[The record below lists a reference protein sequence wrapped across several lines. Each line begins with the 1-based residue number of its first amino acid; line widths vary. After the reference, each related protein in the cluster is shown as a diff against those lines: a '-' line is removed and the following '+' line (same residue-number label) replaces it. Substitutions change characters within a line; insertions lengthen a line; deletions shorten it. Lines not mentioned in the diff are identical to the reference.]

1 MKQKKKLFLTACVG
15 GALSVIWLA
24 ASLISRDPLTSLI
37 RPENGKGDR
46 KEKLEVWIGEEPYS
60 MEVTVRERPKTEAE
74 TAEELQ
80 KAEDG
85 MEMLFLGE
93 NQDLEHIT
101 EKVNMPSVYPGTNIA
116 IQWYLNSW
124 EYISVDGTVKN
135 EGFTRAE
142 QVEVT
147 AVLSLEDQTV
157 SWDRTVWVC
166 PLENPDDKAL
176 IRILSWKMEDTQKE
190 DTETVELPEQAAG
203 KSIMWYPEKDHTWLM
218 LAGLT
223 ACAVC
228 AMMLGQQKEEEKA
241 LAEREKRMKLAY
253 PDIVSRLSLY
263 MGAGI
268 SSRKAWERIAAG
280 YRNRTSGPVNEA
292 YEEMCTTL
300 YEMQNGVP
308 ESIAYEK
315 FGARCRLPS
324 YLKLGALL
332 SQNLRK
338 GTRNLSALL
347 EEESREAFENRK
359 AYAKKLGEECES
371 RLLFPMLLMLLT
383 ILVMVMYPA
392 VTSFQT

>member
-1 MKQKKKLFLTACVG
+1 MKQKKKLLLTACVG

-24 ASLISRDPLTSLI
+24 ASLVSRDPLTSLI

-101 EKVNMPSVYPGTNIA
+101 EKVNMPSVYPGTDIA

-124 EYISVDGTVKN
+124 EYISVDGTVRN

-203 KSIMWYPEKDHTWLM
+203 KSIIWYPEKDHTWLM

-241 LAEREKRMKLAY
+241 LADREKRMKLAY

>member
-101 EKVNMPSVYPGTNIA
+101 EKVNMPSVYPGTDIA

-190 DTETVELPEQAAG
+190 DTETVELPKQAAG

-228 AMMLGQQKEEEKA
+228 AMMFGQQKEEEKA

>member
-1 MKQKKKLFLTACVG
+1 MKQKKKLLLTACVG

-24 ASLISRDPLTSLI
+24 ASLVSRDPLTSLI

-101 EKVNMPSVYPGTNIA
+101 EKVNMPSVYPGTDIA

-176 IRILSWKMEDTQKE
+176 IRILSWKMEDVQKE

>member
-1 MKQKKKLFLTACVG
+1 MKQKKKLLLTACVG

-24 ASLISRDPLTSLI
+24 ASLVSRDPLTSLI

-85 MEMLFLGE
+85 MELLFLGE

-101 EKVNMPSVYPGTNIA
+101 EKVNMPSVYPETDIA

-124 EYISVDGTVKN
+124 EYISVDGTVRN

-203 KSIMWYPEKDHTWLM
+203 KSIIWYPEKDHTWLM

-228 AMMLGQQKEEEKA
+228 AMMLGQQKEEEKE

-268 SSRKAWERIAAG
+268 SSRKAWERIATG

>member
-1 MKQKKKLFLTACVG
+1 M
-15 GALSVIWLA
+15 
-24 ASLISRDPLTSLI
+24 
-37 RPENGKGDR
+37 
-46 KEKLEVWIGEEPYS
+46 
-60 MEVTVRERPKTEAE
+60 RERPKTEAE

-85 MEMLFLGE
+85 MELLFLGE

-101 EKVNMPSVYPGTNIA
+101 EKVNMPSVYPGTDIA

-166 PLENPDDKAL
+166 PLENPDNKAL
-176 IRILSWKMEDTQKE
+176 IQDLSWKMEDTQKE

-203 KSIMWYPEKDHTWLM
+203 QSIMWYPEKDHTWLM

-228 AMMLGQQKEEEKA
+228 AMMFGQQKEEEKA

-268 SSRKAWERIAAG
+268 SSRKAWERIA
-280 YRNRTSGPVNEA
+280 RDTETEPQDRS
-292 YEEMCTTL
+292 MKH
-300 YEMQNGVP
+300 M
-308 ESIAYEK
+308 K
-315 FGARCRLPS
+315 RCVRLFTKCRMVSRRVLPM
-324 YLKLGALL
+324 K
-332 SQNLRK
+332 N
-338 GTRNLSALL
+338 SAPDADCRRI
-347 EEESREAFENRK
+347 SNWGRF
-359 AYAKKLGEECES
+359 
-371 RLLFPMLLMLLT
+371 
-383 ILVMVMYPA
+383 
-392 VTSFQT
+392 

>member
-60 MEVTVRERPKTEAE
+60 IEVTVRERPKTEAE

-101 EKVNMPSVYPGTNIA
+101 EKVNMPSVYPGTDIA

-166 PLENPDDKAL
+166 PLENPDNKAL

-203 KSIMWYPEKDHTWLM
+203 QSIMWYPEKDHTWLM

-338 GTRNLSALL
+338 GTRNLSGLL

>member
-1 MKQKKKLFLTACVG
+1 MKQKKKLLLTACVG

-24 ASLISRDPLTSLI
+24 VSLFSREPLTSLI
-37 RPENGKGDR
+37 RPENGEGDR

-60 MEVTVRERPKTEAE
+60 IEVTVRERPKTEAE

-85 MEMLFLGE
+85 MELLFLGE

-101 EKVNMPSVYPGTNIA
+101 EKVNMPSVYPGTDIA

-157 SWDRTVWVC
+157 SWDRTVGVC

-203 KSIMWYPEKDHTWLM
+203 KSIIWYPEKDHTWLM

-263 MGAGI
+263 MSAGI

-359 AYAKKLGEECES
+359 AKEKKLGEECES

>member
-101 EKVNMPSVYPGTNIA
+101 EKVNMPSVYPGTDIA

-268 SSRKAWERIAAG
+268 SSRKAWERIATG

>member
-1 MKQKKKLFLTACVG
+1 
-15 GALSVIWLA
+15 
-24 ASLISRDPLTSLI
+24 
-37 RPENGKGDR
+37 
-46 KEKLEVWIGEEPYS
+46 
-60 MEVTVRERPKTEAE
+60 
-74 TAEELQ
+74 
-80 KAEDG
+80 
-85 MEMLFLGE
+85 
-93 NQDLEHIT
+93 
-101 EKVNMPSVYPGTNIA
+101 
-116 IQWYLNSW
+116 
-124 EYISVDGTVKN
+124 
-135 EGFTRAE
+135 
-142 QVEVT
+142 
-147 AVLSLEDQTV
+147 
-157 SWDRTVWVC
+157 
-166 PLENPDDKAL
+166 
-176 IRILSWKMEDTQKE
+176 MEDTQKE

-203 KSIMWYPEKDHTWLM
+203 QSIMWYPENDHTWLM

-338 GTRNLSALL
+338 GTRNLSGLL

>member
-1 MKQKKKLFLTACVG
+1 MKQKKKLLLTACVG
-15 GALSVIWLA
+15 GVLSVIWLA

-85 MEMLFLGE
+85 MEILFLGE

-101 EKVNMPSVYPGTNIA
+101 EKVNMPSVYPGTDIA

-263 MGAGI
+263 MSAGI

>member
-101 EKVNMPSVYPGTNIA
+101 EKVNMPSVYPGTDIA

-166 PLENPDDKAL
+166 PLENPDNKAL

-203 KSIMWYPEKDHTWLM
+203 QSIMWYPEKDHTWLM

-338 GTRNLSALL
+338 GTRNLSGLL

>member
-1 MKQKKKLFLTACVG
+1 MKQKKKLLLTACVG

-24 ASLISRDPLTSLI
+24 ASLVSRDPLTSLI

-101 EKVNMPSVYPGTNIA
+101 EKVNMPSVYPGTDIA

-203 KSIMWYPEKDHTWLM
+203 KSIIWYPEKDHTWLM

-241 LAEREKRMKLAY
+241 LADREKRMKLAY

>member
-1 MKQKKKLFLTACVG
+1 MKQKKKLLLTACVG

-24 ASLISRDPLTSLI
+24 ASLVSRDPLTSLI

-85 MEMLFLGE
+85 MELLFLGE

-101 EKVNMPSVYPGTNIA
+101 EKVNMPSIYPGTDIA

-147 AVLSLEDQTV
+147 AVLSLEDQMV

-176 IRILSWKMEDTQKE
+176 IRILSWNMDDTQKE

-203 KSIMWYPEKDHTWLM
+203 KSIIWYPEKDHTWLM

-228 AMMLGQQKEEEKA
+228 AMMLGQQKEEEKE

-268 SSRKAWERIAAG
+268 SSRKAWERIATG

>member
-1 MKQKKKLFLTACVG
+1 MKQKKKLLLTACVG

-24 ASLISRDPLTSLI
+24 VSLFSREPLTSLI
-37 RPENGKGDR
+37 RPENGEGDR

-60 MEVTVRERPKTEAE
+60 IEVTVRERPKTEAE

-85 MEMLFLGE
+85 MELLFLGE

-101 EKVNMPSVYPGTNIA
+101 QKVNMPSVYPGTDIA

-166 PLENPDDKAL
+166 PLENQDNKAL

-203 KSIMWYPEKDHTWLM
+203 QSIMWYPEKDHTWLM

-280 YRNRTSGPVNEA
+280 YRNRTPGPVNEA

-338 GTRNLSALL
+338 GTRNLSGLL

>member
-1 MKQKKKLFLTACVG
+1 MKQKKKLLLTACVG

-24 ASLISRDPLTSLI
+24 ASLVSRDPLTSLI

-85 MEMLFLGE
+85 MELLFLGE

-101 EKVNMPSVYPGTNIA
+101 GKVNMPSVYPGTDIA

-147 AVLSLEDQTV
+147 AVLSLEDQMV

-176 IRILSWKMEDTQKE
+176 IRILSWKMEDAQKE
-190 DTETVELPEQAAG
+190 DTETIELPEQAAG
-203 KSIMWYPEKDHTWLM
+203 KSIKWYPEKDHTWLM

>member
-1 MKQKKKLFLTACVG
+1 MKQKKKLLLTACVG
-15 GALSVIWLA
+15 GVLSVIWLA
-24 ASLISRDPLTSLI
+24 VSLFSREPLTSLI
-37 RPENGKGDR
+37 RPENGEGDR

-60 MEVTVRERPKTEAE
+60 IEVTVRERPKTEAE

-85 MEMLFLGE
+85 MELLFLGE

-101 EKVNMPSVYPGTNIA
+101 EKVNMPSVYPGTDIA

-166 PLENPDDKAL
+166 PLENPDNKAL

-203 KSIMWYPEKDHTWLM
+203 QSIMWYPEKDHTWLM

-228 AMMLGQQKEEEKA
+228 AMMLGQQKEEEKHSQSGK
-241 LAEREKRMKLAY
+241 RE
-253 PDIVSRLSLY
+253 
-263 MGAGI
+263 
-268 SSRKAWERIAAG
+268 
-280 YRNRTSGPVNEA
+280 
-292 YEEMCTTL
+292 
-300 YEMQNGVP
+300 
-308 ESIAYEK
+308 
-315 FGARCRLPS
+315 
-324 YLKLGALL
+324 
-332 SQNLRK
+332 
-338 GTRNLSALL
+338 
-347 EEESREAFENRK
+347 
-359 AYAKKLGEECES
+359 
-371 RLLFPMLLMLLT
+371 
-383 ILVMVMYPA
+383 
-392 VTSFQT
+392 

>member
-1 MKQKKKLFLTACVG
+1 MKQKKKLLLTACVG

-24 ASLISRDPLTSLI
+24 ASLVSRDPLTSLI

-60 MEVTVRERPKTEAE
+60 MEVTVRDRPKTEAE

-101 EKVNMPSVYPGTNIA
+101 EKVNMPSVYPGTDIA

-203 KSIMWYPEKDHTWLM
+203 KSIIWYPEKDHTWLM

-241 LAEREKRMKLAY
+241 LADREKRMKLAY

-338 GTRNLSALL
+338 GTRNLSGLL

>member
-1 MKQKKKLFLTACVG
+1 MKQKKKLLLTACVG
-15 GALSVIWLA
+15 GVLSVIWLA

-85 MEMLFLGE
+85 MEILFLGE

-101 EKVNMPSVYPGTNIA
+101 EKVNMPSVYPGTDIA

-203 KSIMWYPEKDHTWLM
+203 KSIIWYPEKDHTWLM

-263 MGAGI
+263 MSAGI

-338 GTRNLSALL
+338 GTRNLSGLL

>member
-101 EKVNMPSVYPGTNIA
+101 EKVNMPSVYPGTDIA

-190 DTETVELPEQAAG
+190 DTETVELPKQAAG
-203 KSIMWYPEKDHTWLM
+203 QSIMWYPEKDHTWLM

-223 ACAVC
+223 VCAVC

>member
-1 MKQKKKLFLTACVG
+1 MKQKKKLLLTACVG
-15 GALSVIWLA
+15 GVLSVIWLA

-85 MEMLFLGE
+85 MEILFLGE

-101 EKVNMPSVYPGTNIA
+101 EKVNMPSVYPGTDIA

>member
-1 MKQKKKLFLTACVG
+1 M
-15 GALSVIWLA
+15 IWLA

-85 MEMLFLGE
+85 MEILFLGE

-101 EKVNMPSVYPGTNIA
+101 EKVNMPSVYPGTDIA

-203 KSIMWYPEKDHTWLM
+203 KSIIWYPEKDHTWLM

-263 MGAGI
+263 MSAGI

>member
-1 MKQKKKLFLTACVG
+1 MKQKKKLLLTACVG

-24 ASLISRDPLTSLI
+24 VSLFSREPLTSLI
-37 RPENGKGDR
+37 RPENGEGDR

-60 MEVTVRERPKTEAE
+60 IEVTVRERPKTEAE

-85 MEMLFLGE
+85 MELLFLGE

-101 EKVNMPSVYPGTNIA
+101 EKVNMPSVYPGTDIA

-142 QVEVT
+142 QVGVT

-166 PLENPDDKAL
+166 PLENPDNKAL

-190 DTETVELPEQAAG
+190 DTETVELPERAAG
-203 KSIMWYPEKDHTWLM
+203 QSIMWYPEKDHTWLM

-315 FGARCRLPS
+315 FGARCRLPL

-338 GTRNLSALL
+338 GTRNLSGLL

>member
-1 MKQKKKLFLTACVG
+1 MKQKKKLLLTACVG
-15 GALSVIWLA
+15 GVLSVIWLA

-60 MEVTVRERPKTEAE
+60 MEVTVRDRPKTEAE

-85 MEMLFLGE
+85 MEILFLGE

-101 EKVNMPSVYPGTNIA
+101 EKVNMPSVYPGTDIA

-166 PLENPDDKAL
+166 PLENPDNKAL

-190 DTETVELPEQAAG
+190 DTETVELSEQAAG
-203 KSIMWYPEKDHTWLM
+203 KSIIWYPEKDHTWLM

-338 GTRNLSALL
+338 GTRNLSGLL

>member
-1 MKQKKKLFLTACVG
+1 MKQKKKLLLTACVG
-15 GALSVIWLA
+15 GVLSVIWLA

-85 MEMLFLGE
+85 MELLFLGE

-101 EKVNMPSVYPGTNIA
+101 EKVNMPSVYPGTDIA

-157 SWDRTVWVC
+157 SWDRTAWVC

-203 KSIMWYPEKDHTWLM
+203 KSIIWYPEKDHTWLM
-218 LAGLT
+218 LAALT

-253 PDIVSRLSLY
+253 PDIVSRLGLY

-268 SSRKAWERIAAG
+268 SSRKAWERIATG

>member
-1 MKQKKKLFLTACVG
+1 MKQKKKLLLTACVG
-15 GALSVIWLA
+15 GVLSVIWLA

-74 TAEELQ
+74 TSEELQ

-85 MEMLFLGE
+85 MELLFLGE

-101 EKVNMPSVYPGTNIA
+101 EKVNMPSVYPGTDIA

-166 PLENPDDKAL
+166 PLENPDNKAL

-203 KSIMWYPEKDHTWLM
+203 QSIMWYPEKDHTWLM

-338 GTRNLSALL
+338 GTRNLSGLL

>member
-1 MKQKKKLFLTACVG
+1 MPEPVSWEEGWCSLKYETEEKLLLTACVG

-24 ASLISRDPLTSLI
+24 VSLFSREPLTSLI
-37 RPENGKGDR
+37 RPENGEGDR

-60 MEVTVRERPKTEAE
+60 IEVTVRERSKTEAE

-85 MEMLFLGE
+85 MELLFLGE

-101 EKVNMPSVYPGTNIA
+101 EKVNMPSVYPGTDIA

-166 PLENPDDKAL
+166 PLENPDNKAL

-190 DTETVELPEQAAG
+190 DAETVELPEQAAG
-203 KSIMWYPEKDHTWLM
+203 QSIMWYPEKDHTWLM

-228 AMMLGQQKEEEKA
+228 AMMLGQQKEEEKCTCRA
-241 LAEREKRMKLAY
+241 GKRE
-253 PDIVSRLSLY
+253 
-263 MGAGI
+263 
-268 SSRKAWERIAAG
+268 
-280 YRNRTSGPVNEA
+280 
-292 YEEMCTTL
+292 
-300 YEMQNGVP
+300 
-308 ESIAYEK
+308 
-315 FGARCRLPS
+315 
-324 YLKLGALL
+324 
-332 SQNLRK
+332 
-338 GTRNLSALL
+338 
-347 EEESREAFENRK
+347 
-359 AYAKKLGEECES
+359 
-371 RLLFPMLLMLLT
+371 
-383 ILVMVMYPA
+383 
-392 VTSFQT
+392 

>member
-1 MKQKKKLFLTACVG
+1 MKQKKKLLLTACVG

-24 ASLISRDPLTSLI
+24 ASLVSRDPLTSLI

-101 EKVNMPSVYPGTNIA
+101 EKVNMPSVYPGTDIA

-166 PLENPDDKAL
+166 PLENPDNKAL

-203 KSIMWYPEKDHTWLM
+203 QSIMWYPEKDHTWLM

-338 GTRNLSALL
+338 GTRNLSGLL

>member
-1 MKQKKKLFLTACVG
+1 MKQKKKLLLTACVG
-15 GALSVIWLA
+15 GTLSVIWLA
-24 ASLISRDPLTSLI
+24 VSLFSREPLTSLI
-37 RPENGKGDR
+37 RPENGEGDR

-60 MEVTVRERPKTEAE
+60 IEVTVRERPKTEAE

-85 MEMLFLGE
+85 MELLFLGE

-101 EKVNMPSVYPGTNIA
+101 EKVNMPSVYPGTDIA

-166 PLENPDDKAL
+166 PLENPDNKAL

-203 KSIMWYPEKDHTWLM
+203 QSIMWYPEKDHTWLM

-268 SSRKAWERIAAG
+268 SAEGMGADCAGTETEPQDRSMKHMKRCVRLFTKCRMVSRRVLPMKNSAPDADCRRISNWG
-280 YRNRTSGPVNEA
+280 R
-292 YEEMCTTL
+292 
-300 YEMQNGVP
+300 
-308 ESIAYEK
+308 
-315 FGARCRLPS
+315 F
-324 YLKLGALL
+324 
-332 SQNLRK
+332 
-338 GTRNLSALL
+338 
-347 EEESREAFENRK
+347 
-359 AYAKKLGEECES
+359 
-371 RLLFPMLLMLLT
+371 
-383 ILVMVMYPA
+383 
-392 VTSFQT
+392 

>member
-1 MKQKKKLFLTACVG
+1 MKQKKKLLLTACVG
-15 GALSVIWLA
+15 GVLSVIWLA

-85 MEMLFLGE
+85 MEILFLGE

-101 EKVNMPSVYPGTNIA
+101 EKVNMPSVYPGTDIA

-203 KSIMWYPEKDHTWLM
+203 KSIIWYPEKDHTWLM

-263 MGAGI
+263 MSAGI